1 MQSIWK
7 KPAIVCM
14 HPVTGFT
21 HASRHWLHTCIMSPA
36 SHLHHIT
43 AFTHA
48 CILLHSKH
56 QLQDSKTLVT
66 DRYQDQ
72 CCQLLQQYVMQTSII
87 IMVRELHLHARS
99 PMCWL
104 MQQVL
109 SLFRAFRKAYED
121 MTYLL
126 YQQCS
131 GRSGVVHKCSPG
143 RSTIMGPMIP
153 HCWRKLWISW

>member
-7 KPAIVCM
+7 KPAVVCI

-21 HASRHWLHTCIMSPA
+21 HASHDRFHTCIVSLA
-36 SHLHHIT
+36 SHAHHIT
-43 AFTHA
+43 GFTHA
-48 CILLHSKH
+48 SILLHSKH

-72 CCQLLQQYVMQTSII
+72 CRQLLQQYVMQTCII
-87 IMVRELHLHARS
+87 IYDTCAT
-99 PMCWL
+99 
-104 MQQVL
+104 QVL
-109 SLFRAFRKAYED
+109 SLFRALQKASGD

-131 GRSGVVHKCSPG
+131 GRSGVVHKCSSG
-143 RSTIMGPMIP
+143 RSTTAGPMIP
-153 HCWRKLWISW
+153 HCCRKLRISW